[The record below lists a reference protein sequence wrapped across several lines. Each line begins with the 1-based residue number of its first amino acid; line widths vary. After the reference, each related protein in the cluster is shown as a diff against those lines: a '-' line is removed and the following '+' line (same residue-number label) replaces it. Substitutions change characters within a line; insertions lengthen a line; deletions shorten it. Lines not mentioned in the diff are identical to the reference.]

1 METEPIIKLIMVL
14 TVVLGI
20 LVFIL
25 VLRHNKKIKEKLSIS
40 EVKIKEIKDDSPINT
55 DLDFLLNIL
64 KDKDSSTDTLAHTLD
79 LIIKH
84 HGKIEKKLGIK
95 LHTDFDMYEQI
106 IYTLC
111 KHPHTNKNLIL
122 SFDKELGKLNPE
134 YKQEI
139 GDAIVKGLNSRRV

>member
-1 METEPIIKLIMVL
+1 MEIEPIIKLIMIL
-14 TVVLGI
+14 VVILGI

-25 VLRHNKKIKEKLSIS
+25 VLRQNKKNKEKLSLS
-40 EVKIKEIKDDSPINT
+40 KEEDKEIKDDTPINT
-55 DLDFLLNIL
+55 DLGFLLDIL
-64 KDKDSSTDTLAHTLD
+64 KDKDSSRDILAQTLD

-95 LHTDFDMYEQI
+95 LHTDFDIYEQI

-122 SFDKELGKLNPE
+122 SFDRELGKINPE